1 MCHRQ
6 KLLRTKRSGI
16 TTRACRA
23 EKKPRTRRGK
33 ELKETIEFNMDNKTA
48 CKYCETRSVIYNHHC
63 EGCRGRLIMSTFPNR
78 ELAKVMIEHLYR
90 SVRLDRKQLAEEG
103 RRWAKLTSK
112 ERDNNADSG
121 DNRGDSDVGRNYVV
135 VGS

>member
-1 MCHRQ
+1 
-6 KLLRTKRSGI
+6 
-16 TTRACRA
+16 
-23 EKKPRTRRGK
+23 
-33 ELKETIEFNMDNKTA
+33 
-48 CKYCETRSVIYNHHC
+48 
-63 EGCRGRLIMSTFPNR
+63 MSTFPNR